1 MCRTVLYW
9 ILVFGIVFTGGIDV
23 AECEVVGDF
32 DSDGDVDI
40 YDFEVFASHWLSSE
54 AQADFDGSGI
64 VNLLDFGRI
73 AGNWYGST
81 GSIQPYDA
89 HIRYTGRVLFDD
101 PNGPV
106 LYWPGIS
113 IAANFEGTSVKVK
126 MNDFGDNYFNVF
138 IDDADP
144 IVLDCVPGEM
154 VYDIA
159 SGLTDGI
166 HEIEIFR
173 RTEADNGGTMFLGFE
188 LDTGSYLVS
197 PPARAERKIE
207 FYGDSITVGLAIESS
222 SDNHDPVF
230 TNNYLAYGA
239 LTARNLNAE
248 YHCIARSGIG
258 IMVSWFPEIMPGY
271 YYRHDPTDSESY
283 WDFTQWVPDVVVI
296 NLGQNDYWLRENETD
311 EEIID
316 AYVDFINSIRT
327 EYADAHIF
335 MALGNMNATEP
346 GSQWPGYIES
356 AVSIMNTTYNDE
368 KVYSIIFP
376 YKQTSGHPIVSE
388 HEDMANQL
396 TTFIEN
402 TTGW

>member
-1 MCRTVLYW
+1 MCKTVLYW
-9 ILVFGIVFTGGIDV
+9 TLIFGIVFTGCIDI
-23 AECEVVGDF
+23 AECGVVGDF

-40 YDFEVFASHWLSSE
+40 YDLEVFASHWLSSE
-54 AQADFDGSGI
+54 AQADFDGSGT
-64 VNLLDFGRI
+64 VDLLDFGRI

-89 HIRYTGRVLFDD
+89 HIQYTGRVLFDD
-101 PNGPV
+101 PDGPV

-113 IAANFEGTSVKVK
+113 IAADFEGTSIRVK

-138 IDDADP
+138 IDDAEP
-144 IVLDCVPGEM
+144 VVLDCVPGEM
-154 VYDIA
+154 IYDIA

-188 LDTGSYLVS
+188 LDPGSCLVS
-197 PPARAERKIE
+197 PPARVERRIE
-207 FYGDSITVGLAIESS
+207 FYGDSITAGLAIES
-222 SDNHDPVF
+222 DTDDHNPVF

-239 LTARNLNAE
+239 LTARNLDAE

-258 IMVSWFPEIMPGY
+258 IMVSWFPEIMPEY

-296 NLGQNDYWLRENETD
+296 NLGQNDYWLRTNETD
-311 EEIID
+311 EEIIA

-327 EYADAHIF
+327 EYSDAHIF
-335 MALGNMNATEP
+335 MALGNMSATQP

-356 AVSIMNTTYNDE
+356 AVTIMNTTYSDA

-376 YKQTSGHPIVSE
+376 YKETSGHPSVSE

-396 TTFIEN
+396 TAFIES